1 MEASEQCGRQRRR
14 ANRVYR
20 AQPSGTLAAFSW
32 RLFPNYSAGK
42 SQGMLVLGAEICW
55 MYAEPI
61 LHDLSSFPRLALR
74 AKRSDCLRKIHYSH
88 VTTFTS
94 LPHHH
99 PLLALTLPF
108 FLYISFFFICFLL
121 FFFPSVKRDLL
132 NVDTFGKFTF
142 SMEFV
147 QFAIY
152 VYVVSQIHCSY
163 PDVTCNKF

>member
-20 AQPSGTLAAFSW
+20 AQPSGTLAAFSQ

-61 LHDLSSFPRLALR
+61 LHDLSSLPRLALR
-74 AKRSDCLRKIHYSH
+74 AKRSGCLRKIHYSH

-94 LPHHH
+94 LPHNH
-99 PLLALTLPF
+99 PLLALTLL
-108 FLYISFFFICFLL
+108 FLSLYLFFIFYLFSFYLLSFCKTRSSRCQHLWQVYFFNGVCPICNLRICCFINSL
-121 FFFPSVKRDLL
+121 FLS
-132 NVDTFGKFTF
+132 
-142 SMEFV
+142 
-147 QFAIY
+147 
-152 VYVVSQIHCSY
+152 
-163 PDVTCNKF
+163 

>member
-61 LHDLSSFPRLALR
+61 LHDLSSLPRLALR
-74 AKRSDCLRKIHYSH
+74 AKRSGCLRKIHYSH

-94 LPHHH
+94 LPHNH

-108 FLYISFFFICFLL
+108 SFFISFIFFLL
-121 FFFPSVKRDLL
+121 TYFPSVKRDLL
-132 NVDTFGKFTF
+132 DVNTFGKFTS

-152 VYVVSQIHCSY
+152 VFVVS
-163 PDVTCNKF
+163 